1 MKNFLQAQKLGSQQ
15 CFLEKL
21 RKGGKKAID
30 EELEQ
35 DDESQAAKATKLANL
50 DNFQKSKLL
59 RDSIESSA
67 ILRQM
72 PKEAKLILSKT

>member
-1 MKNFLQAQKLGSQQ
+1 MNLTDIDGLATTEHKHYERRRKCKIQKLKNFLQAQKLGSQQ

-50 DNFQKSKLL
+50 DNF
-59 RDSIESSA
+59 
-67 ILRQM
+67 
-72 PKEAKLILSKT
+72 